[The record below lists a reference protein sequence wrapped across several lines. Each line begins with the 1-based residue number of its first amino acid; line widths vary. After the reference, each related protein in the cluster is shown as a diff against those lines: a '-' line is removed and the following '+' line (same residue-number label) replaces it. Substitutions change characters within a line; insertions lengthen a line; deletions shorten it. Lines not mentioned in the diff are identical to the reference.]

1 MTIFLLIINKES
13 STLNAVTRSH
23 KPRYNIN
30 MFIAFLLLSLRRPY
44 IYIHTYYIVCCFTLI
59 RVKAEQLLDLPVDW
73 FSHRIK
79 LS

>member
-30 MFIAFLLLSLRRPY
+30 MFIVYYYLCADLIY
-44 IYIHTYYIVCCFTLI
+44 TYIHTT
-59 RVKAEQLLDLPVDW
+59 
-73 FSHRIK
+73 
-79 LS
+79 